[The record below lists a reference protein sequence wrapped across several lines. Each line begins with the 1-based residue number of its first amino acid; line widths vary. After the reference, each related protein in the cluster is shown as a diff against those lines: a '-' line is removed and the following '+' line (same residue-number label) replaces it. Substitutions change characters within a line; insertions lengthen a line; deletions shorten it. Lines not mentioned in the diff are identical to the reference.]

1 MHKWRSPG
9 SVGLERGFR
18 VRLKDKTLA
27 DFSEGVLYLYAS
39 EVPRVGGASEPET
52 PHR

>member
-1 MHKWRSPG
+1 MHNG
-9 SVGLERGFR
+9 SHPAQWGLERGFR
-18 VRLKDKTLA
+18 ARLKDKTLA
-27 DFSEGVLYLYAS
+27 DCSAGMYLYAS